1 MVRILMTEEPPSRI
15 VLWTREIPKAASTLV
30 VFLGALV
37 LLGWVLDLQLLT
49 SIFPGQTSMRP
60 NSAAA
65 YIFGGVALWMLQESQ
80 EASPSR
86 LRQRVGQVCAVM
98 VVALGA
104 LTLGEY
110 LISVNLGIDQLLFR
124 DLQMPIIG
132 LAPGRMTPIGALSLV
147 FLGCSFLSLGW
158 SMKSGFQPSELLAL
172 AVVFDGMLGLL
183 DCILH
188 PEFTLMGTAP
198 SSSLV
203 LCMLGAG
210 LLTAHPEHQF
220 RKLLESSHPGGAA
233 FRRLLPVA
241 VIVPL
246 ILAALV
252 GEGQVVGLFSRYVG
266 LTLLVVMTMTAFVL
280 VVMWT
285 TASMDK
291 VDKARQLAAVELQAR
306 ARQQAAIADLGH
318 HALKDVSL
326 PVLLD
331 SAVELVARTLNVE
344 YSKVQEL
351 LLDHRALVLR
361 AGVGWDDGLVG
372 HAVVEAGPESQA
384 GYTLASERP
393 VIVQNLREEKRF
405 IPSPLQVRHCVVS
418 GLSVII
424 PGRDRSFGVLGAHTR
439 QARTFTAD
447 DVNFLEA
454 VANILAAAIERRRTE
469 EDLRR
474 FNRAIRTMSECNLAM
489 VRATTELELLQR
501 ICNILVDQ
509 GGYRMA
515 WAGYAERD
523 EARTV
528 RPVAVAGADEGYL
541 ASVKIT
547 WADDR
552 LGHGP
557 TGTAIRTRRPS
568 VVRNIMNNKDFIPWR
583 KDAASHG
590 YASTTALPL
599 FVNGQPLG
607 VLRVYAEAPDAFD
620 EEEIKLL
627 MELADDVA
635 YGVQALRTRVE
646 RAEAAEALRESEERF
661 REMAE
666 NIREVLWMV
675 DPTRTRI
682 LYVSPSYETVW
693 GRSPEAIFEQG
704 HGWLDAIHP
713 EDRGRVQEALGGDL
727 PQQQF
732 EVEFRVV
739 WPDGSIHWI
748 RDRSFPIR
756 NQRGQAERIVGI
768 SEDITERRLA
778 GEALLESEERYRQL
792 FNQMNVGC
800 ALLEVICNAQ
810 GVPYDA
816 SFVDV
821 NPAFERITGYAK
833 ETVADEKV
841 SNVFPQIKP
850 QWFEKLGLVALTGES
865 IHFEGYSDIFEK
877 HFDVTAFR
885 PRPRHFAIVFADI
898 TERKQAE
905 QRLEEAERKYH
916 SIFENAMEGIFQVRE
931 DGTLLTANP
940 ALARI
945 LGYSTTQK
953 FMEEVRNLDQRL
965 YIEPRNPSGFIPLLR
980 QQGAISEF
988 EAQMRRRDGKQIWVM
1003 GSAYAVCADDGKVLY
1018 YEGTLR
1024 DVTEHKKAE
1033 EVLRRLSSQLLHAQD
1048 DERRRIARELHDST
1062 GQYLSALSMNL
1073 SWMNQ
1078 PSCALDPKARSVVR
1092 ESIDLVKRA
1101 LSEIRNFSYLLHPPV
1116 LDEYGLCAALRWY
1129 VHGFSQRSGINVD
1142 LDAPQ
1147 NLPRLP
1153 RHVETALF
1161 RVVQECLTNVHRHSG
1176 SKWATI
1182 SLHLKSGGLLLEISD
1197 EGCGISAGPEGP
1209 GARDERLGVGIAGI
1223 RERMRELG
1231 GRLEI
1236 KSDSHGTVVRVSLP
1250 LELKEVT
1257 G

>member
-1 MVRILMTEEPPSRI
+1 MNTEPRSRI
-15 VLWTREIPKAASTLV
+15 VLWTREVPKVASAVVISLAAV
-30 VFLGALV
+30 VLF
-37 LLGWVLDLQLLT
+37 GWVLNVQVLT
-49 SIFPGQTSMRP
+49 SLFPGQTSMRP
-60 NSAAA
+60 NSAVA
-65 YIFGGVALWMLQESQ
+65 YLFAGMALWML
-80 EASPSR
+80 
-86 LRQRVGQVCAVM
+86 RQRQEGRPSEFRRWVGLSCAILL
-98 VVALGA
+98 VALGT
-104 LTLGEY
+104 LTLSEY
-110 LISVNLGIDQLLFR
+110 LFSLNLGIDHFLFL
-124 DLQMPIIG
+124 DLQMPIVG
-132 LAPGRMTPIGALSLV
+132 VAPGRMTPIGALTLV
-147 FLGCSFLSLGW
+147 FLGCAFLALGW
-158 SMKSGFQPSELLAL
+158 GKRPGPQPAELLAL
-172 AVVFDGMLGLL
+172 AVVFDGMLGLF

-188 PEFTLMGTAP
+188 PQFTLMGIAP
-198 SSSLV
+198 GSSLV
-203 LCMLGAG
+203 LCVLGGG
-210 LLTAHPEHQF
+210 LLTAHPDHQF
-220 RKLLESSHPGGAA
+220 RKLLESSYTGGAA

-241 VIVPL
+241 VVVPL
-246 ILAALV
+246 VLAALV
-252 GEGQVVGLFSRYVG
+252 GEGQVIGLFSRYVG

-285 TASMDK
+285 TASLDEA
-291 VDKARQLAAVELQAR
+291 DQARQSAAAELHAR
-306 ARQQAAIADLGH
+306 ACQQAAIANLGH
-318 HALKDVSL
+318 RALQRYSL

-331 SAVELVARTLNVE
+331 SAVELVAQTLNVE

-351 LLDHRALVLR
+351 LPESKALVLR
-361 AGVGWDDGLVG
+361 AGMGWKEGLVG
-372 HAVVEAGPESQA
+372 HATVEAGPGSQA

-393 VIVQNLREEKRF
+393 VIVQDLREEGRF
-405 IPSPLQVRHCVVS
+405 IPSPLQAEHGIVS

-424 PGRDRSFGVLGAHTR
+424 PGKDRPFGVLGAHTSQDR
-439 QARTFTAD
+439 AFTAD

-454 VANILAAAIERRRTE
+454 AASILAAAIERRRTE

-474 FNRAIRTMSECNLAM
+474 FNRAMRTLSECNLAM
-489 VRATTELELLQR
+489 VRATGEFELLQR

-515 WAGYAERD
+515 WAGYAEQD

-557 TGTAIRTRRPS
+557 TGTAIRTRKPS
-568 VVRNIMNNKDFIPWR
+568 VVRDIMNNEDFVPWR
-583 KDAASHG
+583 KDASSHG
-590 YASTTALPL
+590 YASTAALPL
-599 FVNGQPLG
+599 FVNDQPLG
-607 VLRVYAEAPDAFD
+607 VLRVYAQDPDAFD

-635 YGVQALRTRVE
+635 YGVQALRTRIE

-675 DPTRTRI
+675 DPTRTRV
-682 LYVSPSYETVW
+682 LYVSPRYETVW
-693 GRSPEAIFEQG
+693 GRSAEAIFAQG
-704 HGWLDAIHP
+704 HGWLDTIHP
-713 EDRGRVQEALGGDL
+713 EDRARVREAMGGDF
-727 PQQQF
+727 PHQQF
-732 EVEFRVV
+732 EIEFRVL
-739 WPDGSIHWI
+739 WPDGSTHWI

-756 NQRGQAERIVGI
+756 SQNDQTERIVGI
-768 SEDITERRLA
+768 SEDITERRLTD
-778 GEALLESEERYRQL
+778 EALLESEERYRQL

-810 GVPYDA
+810 GTPCDA
-816 SFVDV
+816 NFVDV

-833 ETVADEKV
+833 ETVAEERV
-841 SNVFPQIKP
+841 SRVFPQIKP
-850 QWFEKLGLVALTGES
+850 RWFEKLGQVALTGDS
-865 IHFEGYSDIFEK
+865 IHFEGYSDVFQK

-885 PRPRHFAIVFADI
+885 PRPGHFAVVFADI

-931 DGTLLTANP
+931 DGSILTANP
-940 ALARI
+940 AMARI
-945 LGYSTTQK
+945 LGYGTTRD
-953 FMEEVRNLDQRL
+953 FMHEVRNLEQHL
-965 YIEPRNPSGFIPLLR
+965 YIEPRHPSGFIPLLR

-988 EAQMRRRDGKQIWVM
+988 EAQMRRKDGKLIWVM
-1003 GSAYAVCADDGKVLY
+1003 GSAYAVRDDEGKVLY

-1078 PSCALDPKARSVVR
+1078 PSCVLDHQVRSVVR

-1142 LDAPQ
+1142 LDVPQ

-1176 SKWATI
+1176 SNRATI
-1182 SLHLKSGGLLLEISD
+1182 SLRRKSRGLLLEISD
-1197 EGCGISAGPEGP
+1197 EGHGISLGTEVLG
-1209 GARDERLGVGIAGI
+1209 GRDERIGVGIAGI

-1236 KSDSHGTVVRVSLP
+1236 KSDPHGTVVRVSLP
-1250 LELKEVT
+1250 LEVKEVA
-1257 G
+1257 